1 MYAAGSSDQMHDKA
15 LAFISEVMRLESKVI
30 EVSRDL
36 ERVEAELRQA
46 LNELARARFEEC
58 R

>member
-1 MYAAGSSDQMHDKA
+1 MYSPGSFDEVPGEPV
-15 LAFISEVMRLESKVI
+15 AFIAEAMRLEDKVS
-30 EVSRDL
+30 EVSRQL
-36 ERVEAELRQA
+36 ERVESELRLA